1 MLENK
6 PENYNINAKICRL
19 VQQYPCMY
27 DRSHPSYLKKD
38 VVDLAWIAISKE
50 MNDSIS
56 SCKERWRNIR
66 TSYARSINVNKVPA
80 SANRTKPYYL
90 HEELQFLS
98 RHITPGIPV
107 SRRSVSNSYH
117 TSPRSEKG
125 EHIEVALGEESIDSY
140 AAAMLDYED
149 KSQDREERS
158 SSVVSEATSKNT
170 PENETEPEVAIVEA
184 SQQQTQQQQSQQQQ
198 NSQPPLPHNMEE
210 KATSTT
216 APVSAE
222 EFVAPP
228 MVQIEQDQLD
238 ISQEEKRDYINF
250 ACAPPKKRLRVANSA
265 YGIDNYTY
273 PDVKPVEIV
282 PPHDYDNI
290 FLQGLL
296 PEMKAMDFRQKII
309 FKRRIYEVLSE
320 IFDNSS
326 SQATS
331 TTNSTHLFG
340 QQSQSNQSPN
350 TSPMAMVN
358 SSDLNLLRRLNHLL
372 QDPSST
378 TTTTAT
384 QPAPLTPR
392 CVNISSASLASP
404 NTPSSI
410 TVPIAKIGA
419 TTRSSA
425 VTTRLRMVSANGM
438 VAGGQTAVKEEPD
451 TN

>member
-19 VQQYPCMY
+19 VEQYPCMY

-140 AAAMLDYED
+140 AAAMMDYED

-158 SSVVSEATSKNT
+158 NSVTSESSTKKT
-170 PENETEPEVAIVEA
+170 TTENDAEPEVSIVEA
-184 SQQQTQQQQSQQQQ
+184 NSQQQQQS
-198 NSQPPLPHNMEE
+198 HMEE
-210 KATSTT
+210 RATSTT
-216 APVSAE
+216 APVSGD
-222 EFVAPP
+222 EFVPPP
-228 MVQIEQDQLD
+228 MVQIEEDHLD
-238 ISQEEKRDYINF
+238 MTQEEKRDSINF

-265 YGIDNYTY
+265 YGIDNYSY

-296 PEMKAMDFRQKII
+296 PEMKAMDFRQKIL

-331 TTNSTHLFG
+331 TTNSQHHHHH
-340 QQSQSNQSPN
+340 QQHFSTN
-350 TSPMAMVN
+350 TSPIAMVN
-358 SSDLNLLRRLNHLL
+358 SSDLNMLRRLNHLL
-372 QDPSST
+372 QDPSASTST
-378 TTTTAT
+378 TANNSTLQT
-384 QPAPLTPR
+384 PAPLTPR
-392 CVNISSASLASP
+392 SVNISNGVLAASP
-404 NTPSSI
+404 NTPT

-425 VTTRLRMVSANGM
+425 ANVTRLRMVSSGNG
-438 VAGGQTAVKEEPD
+438 VLVGPPAAVKEEPD

>member
-1 MLENK
+1 MTV
-6 PENYNINAKICRL
+6 NIFS
-19 VQQYPCMY
+19 Q
-27 DRSHPSYLKKD
+27 
-38 VVDLAWIAISKE
+38 
-50 MNDSIS
+50 IS

-66 TSYARSINVNKVPA
+66 TSYARSINVNKIPA

-107 SRRSVSNSYH
+107 SRRTVSNSYY
-117 TSPRSEKG
+117 TSPRSNEKG

-170 PENETEPEVAIVEA
+170 PDNEPEPEVTIEPI
-184 SQQQTQQQQSQQQQ
+184 QPQS
-198 NSQPPLPHNMEE
+198 EE

-216 APVSAE
+216 APVTAE
-222 EFVAPP
+222 EFPNPP
-228 MVQIEQDQLD
+228 RVQIEDEPLD
-238 ISQEEKRDYINF
+238 ISQEGKRDYINY
-250 ACAPPKKRLRVANSA
+250 ACAPPKKRLRIANSA
-265 YGIDNYTY
+265 YAMDTCSY
-273 PDVKPVEIV
+273 PDVKPVDIV
-282 PPHDYDNI
+282 PQHDYDNI

-320 IFDNSS
+320 IFENSS
-326 SQATS
+326 SQASS
-331 TTNSTHLFG
+331 TTNASTPLANG
-340 QQSQSNQSPN
+340 QQLMNNSLN
-350 TSPMAMVN
+350 TSPLAMVN
-358 SSDLNLLRRLNHLL
+358 SSDLNMLRRLNHLL

-378 TTTTAT
+378 T
-384 QPAPLTPR
+384 PMTPR
-392 CVNISSASLASP
+392 CVNISSAVLSSP

-425 VTTRLRMVSANGM
+425 NITRLRMVNTNVM
-438 VAGGQTAVKEEPD
+438 VSPQTVKEEPEA
-451 TN
+451 N